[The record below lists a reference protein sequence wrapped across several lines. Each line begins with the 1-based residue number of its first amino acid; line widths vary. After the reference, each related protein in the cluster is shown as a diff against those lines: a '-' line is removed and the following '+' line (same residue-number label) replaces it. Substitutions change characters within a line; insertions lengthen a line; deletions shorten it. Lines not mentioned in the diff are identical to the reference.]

1 MSFSGRKLN
10 SNLPRA
16 VATAEA
22 EEAAASSVFCRV
34 RQRRQKLSKICT
46 PGSIET
52 GGGIRLGTGNAAKIC
67 KTALYKPKTHT
78 PVIKVM

>member
-1 MSFSGRKLN
+1 MGTLFAVVSSY
-10 SNLPRA
+10 SRA